1 MAVCFS
7 HSVMSNSVTSWTAAH
22 QASPSVGFSR
32 QQYWSG
38 LPFPSPLMVV
48 VRINLFH
55 HIRREN
61 FYLQFFLNLNKSF
74 YFSILNTIKRLEIAF
89 EDLSLIWKHLICL
102 FIYMYMTVWIL
113 VIKKKK
119 WAILSLS
126 SSFHGAKTSVGLV
139 TSTLLVWH
147 LVRGRKQVGGSVA
160 WHESTMLW
168 PDVWWLRVSSL
179 ESRVSV
185 LKSQLSY
192 FPVYNMSKLLTM
204 FQLQCPYL

>member
-1 MAVCFS
+1 MIVTHTLVNKTLMAVCFS

-119 WAILSLS
+119 WAILES
-126 SSFHGAKTSVGLV
+126 KVYSV
-139 TSTLLVWH
+139 TYP
-147 LVRGRKQVGGSVA
+147 A
-160 WHESTMLW
+160 FW
-168 PDVWWLRVSSL
+168 P
-179 ESRVSV
+179 
-185 LKSQLSY
+185 
-192 FPVYNMSKLLTM
+192 LLTSP
-204 FQLQCPYL
+204 LGI

>member
-1 MAVCFS
+1 MTFIDYLLFILSTLRMNRLKWRLQMQVESYSFLSGTSVQFS

-48 VRINLFH
+48 IRINLFH

-102 FIYMYMTVWIL
+102 FIYMYMTV
-113 VIKKKK
+113 
-119 WAILSLS
+119 
-126 SSFHGAKTSVGLV
+126 
-139 TSTLLVWH
+139 
-147 LVRGRKQVGGSVA
+147 
-160 WHESTMLW
+160 
-168 PDVWWLRVSSL
+168 
-179 ESRVSV
+179 
-185 LKSQLSY
+185 
-192 FPVYNMSKLLTM
+192 
-204 FQLQCPYL
+204 